1 LVLIVHISMSLS
13 VIDWEATS
21 AEVLNLKALD
31 TGENGEHGDGWE
43 RFPNTDAEVKQ
54 VHLAML
60 VRGDNCPAC

>member
-1 LVLIVHISMSLS
+1 MSLS

-21 AEVLNLKALD
+21 PEVLNLKSLD